1 MTKIGIITTSVRE
14 GRNGINIANW
24 VLDVANK
31 KGEKDVSFELI
42 DLKKYQLPFLGVTPT
57 EEQGAVIGKWSQ
69 KINEMDGYIFV
80 MAEYNHSLT
89 GVFKNATD
97 FLQKEFH
104 HKAAAY
110 VGYGGVGGARAIESH
125 RLIAAEQHL
134 ATSRK
139 TVNFL
144 LAVDFE
150 NYSVFK
156 PLPHQEGAMNALLD
170 DLIPWVKAF
179 QGMRK

>member
-1 MTKIGIITTSVRE
+1 MLKIGIVTTSIRK
-14 GRNGINIANW
+14 GRAGLGVAQW
-24 VLDVANK
+24 VLDNAIK
-31 KGEKDVSFELI
+31 KGDKDVRYELI
-42 DLKKYQLPFLGVTPT
+42 DLKDYQLPFMGQTPT
-57 EEQGAVIGKWSQ
+57 DEQTAAINKWSE

-110 VGYGGVGGARAIESH
+110 VGYGGVGGARAIEAH
-125 RLIAAEQHL
+125 RLIAAEMHL

-156 PLPHQEGAMNALLD
+156 PLPHQAGALNVLLD
-170 DLIPWVKAF
+170 DLLPWVKAF
-179 QGMRK
+179 KGLRQ